1 MPTFIVLRKV
11 IVVQKAVV
19 RADDEAAAVTKAREN
34 DIRDVI
40 DSDFVRV
47 YVEDTEEWEVIPQD
61 D

>member
-11 IVVQKAVV
+11 VVVQKAVV
-19 RADDEAAAVTKAREN
+19 RADDEADAVTKAREN